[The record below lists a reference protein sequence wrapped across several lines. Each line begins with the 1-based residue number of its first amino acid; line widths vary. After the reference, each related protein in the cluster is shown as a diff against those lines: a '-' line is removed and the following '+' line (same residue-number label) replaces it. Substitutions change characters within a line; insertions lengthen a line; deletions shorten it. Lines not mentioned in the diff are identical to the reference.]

1 MLSEK
6 PQSKFILSL
15 AMFQLQLLVDSGQV
29 DSSQVD
35 NDVPSSRYNCPMM
48 DIDLGGNDLDAFS
61 GVDDWQ
67 TCGMKNFCMKMMWSN
82 NFSSSSTYLQHSL
95 RVKLLVL
102 DLEWQCYLG
111 GRILVEQQMPSQEFW
126 FGNETMVWC
135 HQRAEGMFVV
145 RYILFQFE
153 SKKHKKVIGTAE
165 LCYLLAMIIKCSFDS
180 HFIAAWIISTPLRWC
195 CASQCFKKH
204 PISWKVLAEMS
215 QCTASIAFA
224 FRPIAMCE

>member
-1 MLSEK
+1 MLSVALTIGK
-6 PQSKFILSL
+6 HVVGF
-15 AMFQLQLLVDSGQV
+15 
-29 DSSQVD
+29 
-35 NDVPSSRYNCPMM
+35 
-48 DIDLGGNDLDAFS
+48 
-61 GVDDWQ
+61 
-67 TCGMKNFCMKMMWSN
+67 FCMKMMWSN

-111 GRILVEQQMPSQEFW
+111 GRILVEQQMPSQEFR
-126 FGNETMVWC
+126 FGNETMAWC

-145 RYILFQFE
+145 RCILFQFE

-180 HFIAAWIISTPLRWC
+180 HFIAAWVISTPVQWC
-195 CASQCFKKH
+195 CVSQCFKKH

-215 QCTASIAFA
+215 QCTAQN
-224 FRPIAMCE
+224 